1 MPRGTPPAPPLA
13 FSRAGRCARARPATP
28 PAPARVTGVLGGRL
42 PHGLRWWLRHGCLGR
57 VVRCVG
63 RGPRRRLPSQVI
75 RGQPPARL
83 PPGVDVQ
90 GCAHLPGLGSPH
102 SRLHLELRTRGWQTG
117 GTPETGTPKPR
128 GRPPPSLA
136 DPHVGKAGCR
146 PPAWGGLSDRGAGQA
161 PSHPTWEG
169 GVSSGRRS
177 AAPTPRFSGAF
188 LGATSTSTCS
198 LSSVSLGRCW
208 LPESSLSGQERGVQ
222 GHGLAGQ
229 CCVGTRLRVS
239 KGPRRPSEAGG
250 WPRLRAL

>member
-117 GTPETGTPKPR
+117 GTPETSTPKPR

-161 PSHPTWEG
+161 PSPGRWPPAPFVTPPPGLGGGCELRPPFSRAHPQ
-169 GVSSGRRS
+169 VLRSLPGRREHFHLLLVLCQLRKVL
-177 AAPTPRFSGAF
+177 AARILAFGARERSPRPWARRAV
-188 LGATSTSTCS
+188 L
-198 LSSVSLGRCW
+198 CW
-208 LPESSLSGQERGVQ
+208 HQASCE
-222 GHGLAGQ
+222 
-229 CCVGTRLRVS
+229 
-239 KGPRRPSEAGG
+239 
-250 WPRLRAL
+250 